1 MHILY
6 FSFVGTKVY
15 LLSTHAASGAVLG
28 SGEAN
33 GPELDLV
40 PETSVCGRQGG
51 GGWPSNCAAGCDAL
65 NQDVP
70 TMPCGRQE
78 PALPLPGNDRGLP
91 RQGLVSG
98 VLGRMRKERGEEER
112 VWGRRTRD
120 LLETRW
126 VGKVREVD
134 FGETV
139 QGSRWPLPTMEIF
152 LKRRGRT

>member
-1 MHILY
+1 
-6 FSFVGTKVY
+6 
-15 LLSTHAASGAVLG
+15 
-28 SGEAN
+28 
-33 GPELDLV
+33 
-40 PETSVCGRQGG
+40 
-51 GGWPSNCAAGCDAL
+51 
-65 NQDVP
+65 
-70 TMPCGRQE
+70 MPCGRQE